1 MKELATLLYLIYID
15 EGAKEGGGGGG
26 IRLET
31 YSFWIR
37 GTPEHFQEP
46 TGKGKQIICD
56 RLEERKSSLPNDII
70 SLDLIV
76 ISNGDVI
83 NHSIST

>member
-1 MKELATLLYLIYID
+1 MKELATLLYNIYID
-15 EGAKEGGGGGG
+15 EGAEGGGG

-37 GTPEHFQEP
+37 GTPEHLQEP

-83 NHSIST
+83 NHPIST